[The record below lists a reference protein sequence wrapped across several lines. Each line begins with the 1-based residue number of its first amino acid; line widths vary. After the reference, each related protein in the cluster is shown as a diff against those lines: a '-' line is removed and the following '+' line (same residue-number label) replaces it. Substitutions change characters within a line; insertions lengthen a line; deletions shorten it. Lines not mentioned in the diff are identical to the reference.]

1 MKSDFNQPRLY
12 FFLGS
17 DAAGNFRLASIPSG
31 LSAFFVVVLSVISLA
46 FLSSP
51 LWAGSGSVV
60 VDHGARDPAMS
71 PDGTWIAASVLGRI
85 CLLPSAGGTG
95 QVLSSGIGWDR
106 FPAWSPDGAFL
117 AFSHELNYRS
127 YLVVY
132 DVPAGTSAILYETD
146 GVIGQIAYD
155 PAGGYI
161 FFTVRHGQG
170 DAHIWEISSRG
181 GKPEEI
187 TETRGWHEWSFAPS
201 PSGKRLL
208 LSSGLYGGAN
218 LYMLDMDKRQ
228 AIRLTNTRF
237 DDTSVAWSRDGARV
251 AYVETGNGADE
262 IRVDQAEGGGK
273 PRVVLRNA
281 YQDEQITFGRD
292 ANTLIVCAARKLYRL
307 DIASGA
313 LAAIPFRISL
323 LVPPQSPSN
332 LLLIHAR
339 LIDGTG
345 RPPIPD
351 ASILIRDGRITK
363 IQRGSFRPSDV
374 TGVPVFD
381 VQGDSVLP
389 GLMDNH
395 YHFWDAFDGSRLL
408 SRGITCI
415 RDPGADLADSL
426 NFKEAIALGLEPG
439 PDIYTAGPLI
449 DGFGT
454 YHPMVAVQIDQP
466 EQAKSLVDSLKAQ
479 GVDLLKVYFLLKPE
493 VLKAVIEA
501 AHQDH
506 LRVTGHIGVRTSW
519 TEAIGDGIDGLN
531 HIRVWPEFLPTSAQP
546 QGADRTLDA
555 AWHLVARMQANW
567 RTIDPDSV
575 RAQEL
580 IGRMLQAKIGF
591 DPTLSI
597 QAPAP
602 SLRKQLSLEEFAT
615 WEQSYERMSQ
625 FVRNAAVAG
634 VPLLAGTDD
643 GNLFDELEAYEQ
655 AGIPRQQIIQAATG
669 NGASW
674 LGKGDDFGTAQAGL
688 RADLIVVHGDPL
700 ASIKSLRNIIIVVKN
715 GRVVFHK

>member
-1 MKSDFNQPRLY
+1 MRSKFCSSRSSSIVGSDNSGSLWLRFLPVGLSG
-12 FFLGS
+12 FLG
-17 DAAGNFRLASIPSG
+17 I
-31 LSAFFVVVLSVISLA
+31 VLSVISVA
-46 FLSSP
+46 FFAPP
-51 LWAGSGSVV
+51 LWAGPGSVV

-71 PDGTWIAASVLGRI
+71 PDGTRIAVSVLGRI
-85 CLLPSAGGTG
+85 CLLPAAGGTG
-95 QVLSSGIGWDR
+95 QLISSGIGWDR

-117 AFSHELNYRS
+117 AFSHEVDYHS

-132 DVPAGTSAILYETD
+132 DIPVGTWAVVYETD

-155 PAGGYI
+155 PAGGDI

-170 DAHIWEISSRG
+170 DAHIWKIPTSG
-181 GKPEEI
+181 GAPEEI

-208 LSSGLYGGAN
+208 LTSGLYGGAN
-218 LYMLDMDKRQ
+218 LYMMDVEKTR
-228 AIRLTNTRF
+228 AVRLTNTPF
-237 DDTSVAWSRDGARV
+237 DDTSVAWSRDGVRV

-273 PRVVLRNA
+273 PRVVFRSA
-281 YQDEQITFGRD
+281 YQDEQITFGPD
-292 ANTLIVCAARKLYRL
+292 ANSLIVCAARKLYRL
-307 DIASGA
+307 DISSGA
-313 LAAIPFRISL
+313 LAPIPFHVAFQ
-323 LVPPQSPSN
+323 VPPQWPSD
-332 LLLIHAR
+332 LLVIHAH

-345 RPPIPD
+345 RPPIAD
-351 ASILIRDGRITK
+351 ASVLIRGGRIVK
-363 IQRGSFRPSDV
+363 IQHGAFRPGDIA
-374 TGVPVFD
+374 GIPVFD
-381 VQGDSVLP
+381 AQGDSVLP

-395 YHFWDAFDGSRLL
+395 YHFWDAFGGSRLL

-454 YHPMVAVQIDQP
+454 YHPMVAVQINQA
-466 EQAKSLVDSLKAQ
+466 EQAKPLVDSLKAQ

-493 VLKAVIEA
+493 VLRAVIEA
-501 AHQDH
+501 AHRDH

-519 TEAIGDGIDGLN
+519 TEAIGAGIDGLN
-531 HIRVWPEFLPTSAQP
+531 HIRVWPEFLPASAQP

-555 AWHLVARMQANW
+555 AWHLVARMQADW
-567 RTIDPDSV
+567 RNIDPNGA

-580 IGRMLQAKIGF
+580 IASMSRAKIGF

-597 QAPAP
+597 QSPAP
-602 SLRKQLSLEEFAT
+602 SLRKELSLEEVAT
-615 WEQSYERMSQ
+615 WEQSYGRMSQ
-625 FVRNAAVAG
+625 FVHNAVAAG

-643 GNLFDELEAYEQ
+643 GSLFDELEAYEQ
-655 AGIPRQQIIQAATG
+655 AGIPREQIIRAATG
-669 NGASW
+669 SGASW
-674 LGKGDDFGTAQAGL
+674 LGRGDDFGTIQVGR
-688 RADLIVVHGDPL
+688 RADIIVVHGDPL
-700 ASIKSLRNIIIVVKN
+700 ASIKSLRNIVAVVKN
-715 GRVVFHK
+715 GRLVFHK